1 MFGIEQFEN
10 KLFILH
16 YLIREIGRFEA
27 ASMKTGKGDEKLA
40 DNNECRFS
48 MECDETQDIDRVG
61 FQLKVLD
68 HMFRRNMEANIR
80 ESGLS
85 GMSAINAWIIDYL
98 AHNEEKDIFQKDIEK
113 NFKIGKSSIAE
124 TLKMMEKKGF
134 IIRQSVE
141 GDARLK
147 QVTLTDKGREC
158 AKRMEQGRD
167 DMERRICR
175 GLTKEELDSFFQIIK
190 KMKNNLL
197 E

>member
-1 MFGIEQFEN
+1 MTD
-10 KLFILH
+10 K
-16 YLIREIGRFEA
+16 
-27 ASMKTGKGDEKLA
+27 
-40 DNNECRFS
+40 NECGFPI
-48 MECDETQDIDRVG
+48 ECRQTEDVKRIG

-68 HMFRRNMEANIR
+68 HMFRRDMEANIR
-80 ESGLS
+80 KNGLS

-98 AHNEEKDIFQKDIEK
+98 AHNEDKDIFQKDIEK

-147 QVTLTDKGREC
+147 QVVLTDKGKEC
-158 AKRMEQGRD
+158 ARKMEQGRD
-167 DMERRICR
+167 DIERKIGK
-175 GLTKEELDSFFQIIK
+175 GLTEEELDFFFRIIK
-190 KMKNNLL
+190 KMQDNLL